1 LPRFGKKDDH
11 DIDESIPIDASILK
25 KAIEKGIDL
34 LGISTV
40 EAIIE
45 DVAKQGIDLNGSSR
59 YTLKQVEAAITGI
72 FGDDAGP
79 LLMKRIKSWLKNYS
93 YNGFD
98 R

>member
-1 LPRFGKKDDH
+1 LPRFGKKDGH
-11 DIDESIPIDASILK
+11 DIDESIPIDASVLK
-25 KAIEKGIDL
+25 KAIENGIDL
-34 LGISTV
+34 LGMSTV

-59 YTLKQVEAAITGI
+59 YTLKQVEAAITII

-79 LLMKRIKSWLKNYS
+79 LLMNRIKSWLKSYS
-93 YNGFD
+93 YNGFG